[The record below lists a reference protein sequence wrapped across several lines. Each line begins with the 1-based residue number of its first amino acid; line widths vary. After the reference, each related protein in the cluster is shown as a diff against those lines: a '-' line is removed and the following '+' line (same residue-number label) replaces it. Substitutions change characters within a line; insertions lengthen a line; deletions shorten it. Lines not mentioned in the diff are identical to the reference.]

1 MKHGRPDYHSERFR
15 ELSIKMRLRMHKA
28 SHEIMRAK
36 SQAEADQIG
45 YGEYGTLDLS
55 LLSERMERAE
65 EVAKTVARWQ
75 QSGSKLHDVSR
86 LLSAVAEGLTPA
98 IPEMPSARVDD
109 NFYLHF
115 GRGANLL
122 IPGLSDAWV
131 DGAYVEFLCQSEGGG
146 GPGYRFMIVGTIDD
160 CQSSIGDLLLNQS
173 VVASFF
179 VAATSTLSDAVPRQP
194 GDQHIDR
201 PVFEAVI
208 DRLAIALR
216 CVAKADLPYD
226 IEREINLVSPALACV
241 VLRH

>member
-15 ELSIKMRLRMHKA
+15 ELSVKMRLRMHKA

-36 SQAEADQIG
+36 SQAEADQIV

-55 LLSERMERAE
+55 LLSERMKRAE

-86 LLSAVAEGLTPA
+86 LMSSIAEGSTPA
-98 IPEMPSARVDD
+98 IPELPSARVDD

-115 GRGANLL
+115 GRGANLP
-122 IPGLSDAWV
+122 IPGLAGAWV
-131 DGAYVEFLCQSEGGG
+131 DGAYVDFLRQSK
-146 GPGYRFMIVGTIDD
+146 GPGYRFMIVGTFED
-160 CQSSIGDLLLNQS
+160 CRSSIGDLLLNQS

-179 VAATSTLSDAVPRQP
+179 VAATSTLSDAAPNLS

-201 PVFEAVI
+201 PLFEAVI

-216 CVAKADLPYD
+216 CVAKADFTYD
-226 IEREINLVSPALACV
+226 IEREINLVPSASACV

>member
-36 SQAEADQIG
+36 SQAEADQIV

-65 EVAKTVARWQ
+65 EVARTVARWQ

-86 LLSAVAEGLTPA
+86 LLSTVAEGLTPA
-98 IPEMPSARVDD
+98 IPGMPSARVDD

-115 GRGANLL
+115 GRGANLP

-131 DGAYVEFLCQSEGGG
+131 DGAYVEFSRQSE
-146 GPGYRFMIVGTIDD
+146 GPGYRFMIVGTFDD
-160 CQSSIGDLLLNQS
+160 CRTSIGDLLLNQS

-179 VAATSTLSDAVPRQP
+179 VAATSTLSDAVPRPP

-226 IEREINLVSPALACV
+226 IEREINLVSPALACL

>member
-1 MKHGRPDYHSERFR
+1 MKHDKPDYHSERFR

-36 SQAEADQIG
+36 SQAEADQVI

-86 LLSAVAEGLTPA
+86 LLSGVAEGVTPA
-98 IPEMPSARVDD
+98 IPDMPSAHVDD

-115 GRGANLL
+115 GRGAKLL
-122 IPGLSDAWV
+122 IPSLPGAWV
-131 DGAYVEFLCQSEGGG
+131 DGAYVEFLRQSEGS
-146 GPGYRFMIVGTIDD
+146 GYRFMIVGTLDD
-160 CQSSIGDLLLNQS
+160 RQSSIGDLLLNQS

-179 VAATSTLSDAVPRQP
+179 VAATSTLGDAAPRLT

-201 PVFEAVI
+201 SVFEAVI

-216 CVAKADLPYD
+216 CVAKTDLPYD

-241 VLRH
+241 ALRR